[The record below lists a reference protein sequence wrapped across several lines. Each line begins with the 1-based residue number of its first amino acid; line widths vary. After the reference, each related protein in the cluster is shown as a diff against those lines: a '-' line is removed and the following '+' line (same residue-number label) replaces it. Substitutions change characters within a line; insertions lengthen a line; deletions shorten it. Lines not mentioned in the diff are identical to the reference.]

1 MHADCSPGRDR
12 RHPSRA
18 GAAGHGCNTSS
29 PMNRAMDR
37 DPGKRSRVRRCSMSF
52 LLLLLI
58 GACACV
64 LSLAA
69 GCGAGSNG
77 AKSSTEQGA
86 ATGRTEVV
94 RWGVEEVLG
103 PKSVKIG
110 SSVGYCLGD
119 PRPRYG
125 DVEVKEVGRRAY
137 ITAHAGLAP
146 ELPKGSLC
154 EGVDTGISKAISFKH
169 NLVAMELFDG
179 MTKPP
184 ALRWS
189 PLRH

>member
-1 MHADCSPGRDR
+1 MRL
-12 RHPSRA
+12 
-18 GAAGHGCNTSS
+18 
-29 PMNRAMDR
+29 
-37 DPGKRSRVRRCSMSF
+37 F
-52 LLLLLI
+52 LLVVW
-58 GACACV
+58 AC
-64 LSLAA
+64 LPILA
-69 GCGAGSNG
+69 GCGSGGGGTKTNSDQSG
-77 AKSSTEQGA
+77 VGGT
-86 ATGRTEVV
+86 TEVV

-137 ITAHAGLAP
+137 ITAHAVLAP

-154 EGVDTGISKAISFKH
+154 EGVDTGISKPIRFKH